1 MAYVQEEDMF
11 SKEDGFPTKPFP
23 NGWKGENG
31 LYAVGFTKRGL
42 LGASMDAKRI
52 AEDIE
57 RCWKAKHSTS
67 FSLSL
72 NVPQSNSW

>member
-1 MAYVQEEDMF
+1 MF
-11 SKEDGFPTKPFP
+11 SDKDGFPRKPFP

-42 LGASMDAKRI
+42 LGSSIDAKRI

-57 RCWKAKHSTS
+57 HRWKS
-67 FSLSL
+67 
-72 NVPQSNSW
+72 

>member
-52 AEDIE
+52 AEGIE

-72 NVPQSNSW
+72 NVPQSNS